1 MPILQHVFIRCLWMV
16 FLYQMSVD
24 KNKEKDIWQFGDPST
39 YINQMSMD
47 DVLILDSSNKNKD
60 KDS

>member
-16 FLYQMSVD
+16 FLYQMCVD
-24 KNKEKDIWQFGDPST
+24 KHKETESWQFGDPST
-39 YINQMSMD
+39 SINQMSMD
-47 DVLILDSSNKNKD
+47 DVLILDSSNKNKE